1 MPKYYK
7 FWYFRPPKAIVD
19 LIKGKWLSRTD
30 KFVSAR
36 ENYFYGKLPKVL
48 PKNVILLG
56 EEEINKVLSKEYRYI
71 LPKRE
76 AWKQVS
82 YLLRLDNEI
91 VRKSKIRVKDKL
103 PDVNLMKEAMRF
115 FLGKHDF
122 SNFTINREIR
132 NPYCTIFAFDLIE
145 IEYLNLFE
153 LKSSSLIYLKG

>member
-7 FWYFRPPKAIVD
+7 FWYFRPPKAIAE

-30 KFVSAR
+30 NFVSTR

-82 YLLRLDNEI
+82 YLHRLDNEI
-91 VRKSKIRVKDKL
+91 IRKSK
-103 PDVNLMKEAMRF
+103 
-115 FLGKHDF
+115 
-122 SNFTINREIR
+122 
-132 NPYCTIFAFDLIE
+132 
-145 IEYLNLFE
+145 
-153 LKSSSLIYLKG
+153 